1 MEYTGIFVCPQHVD
15 GELYGLETASSG
27 GHGMKLSTKG
37 RYGVRLMFDLALHYG
52 DGAVSLKDVAKRQAI
67 SEKYLW
73 HLIPPLKNAGLINS
87 TRGSRGGY
95 VLAKPPH
102 LINLKEILQVL
113 EGSMCLVECA
123 DQPSLCKRSGSCVA
137 REVWAEV
144 TEKMLQAL
152 ASFTLEGMLEK
163 EKCKQE
169 VMTYSI

>member
-1 MEYTGIFVCPQHVD
+1 V
-15 GELYGLETASSG
+15 
-27 GHGMKLSTKG
+27 KLSTKG

-52 DGAVSLKDVAKRQAI
+52 DGAVSLKDVAKRQVI

-87 TRGSRGGY
+87 KRGSHGGY
-95 VLAKPPH
+95 VLAKPPY

-113 EGSMCLVECA
+113 EGSMCLVECT

-163 EKCKQE
+163 EKRKQE